1 MTLQHNTHASDKQLA
16 IRYEVSRA
24 TIWRWA
30 SEKRLPQPVKL
41 SAGCTR
47 WKLSDIE
54 AWEAE
59 REGV

>member
-1 MTLQHNTHASDKQLA
+1 MQLKQNTHASDKQLA
-16 IRYEVSRA
+16 ARYEVSRA
-24 TIWRWA
+24 TIWRWTQ
-30 SEKRLPQPVKL
+30 EGHLPKPIKF